1 MWNRNRNGNVRDDEK
16 KKHQQIEKLDI
27 IVICGRDGSRGKERQ
42 IEKERE
48 REWKSA
54 CKVAPLLG
62 ETLVLFHQNKYQY
75 EHYKS
80 IEQYIT

>member
-1 MWNRNRNGNVRDDEK
+1 METHTKKNNGK
-16 KKHQQIEKLDI
+16 KQIEKLNI
-27 IVICGRDGSRGKERQ
+27 IPGEEEQETDTHSG
-42 IEKERE
+42 RE
-48 REWKSA
+48 RKSA
-54 CKVAPLLG
+54 CKVAPFLG